1 MLCIIEKFQKKINSF
16 DKLVRLLVGE
26 VEKLARLWDVDKFIG
41 TLARKNEKLVRFWHI
56 GALARGHAD
65 HAGTHGTHGTRFSK
79 LQ

>member
-1 MLCIIEKFQKKINSF
+1 MLCIIEKFQKKKNSF

-56 GALARGHAD
+56 GALARGHAW
-65 HAGTHGTHGTRFSK
+65 HAWHAI
-79 LQ
+79 